1 MARALDFICNI
12 ATNKRSLLSVG
23 VKLPLLPTTTKKKK
37 KKGRRHYKTCIGALH
52 RNE

>member
-23 VKLPLLPTTTKKKK
+23 VKLPLLPTTTKKR